1 MTIGIV
7 EASNRRALLLTTRAI
22 KQLKEKRKE
31 TRAVMQRYEG
41 ASDLSEDEKTTYE
54 HLTLSMVIL
63 NALSDQLVNHNYLPR
78 SWDVFALGS
87 HFDKHLTPLLV
98 SNDKGELWVDY
109 FDCDRPKD
117 LLVLVAGESA
127 RAMREHAPSTRPR
140 LMATQ
145 RTERPK
151 PEPEPQETSLMDLIR
166 MRMPSRSHVR
176 YDPKRG

>member
-1 MTIGIV
+1 MAIGIV
-7 EASNRRALLLTTRAI
+7 EASNKRAFLLTSRAI

-87 HFDKHLTPLLV
+87 HFDKQLTPLLV
-98 SNDKGELWVDY
+98 SNQSGELWVDY
-109 FDCDRPKD
+109 FPCDRPKD
-117 LLVLVAGESA
+117 LMILIAGESA
-127 RAMREHAPSTRPR
+127 RAMREHAPSMRPR
-140 LMATQ
+140 PMATQ
-145 RTERPK
+145 RTERPRT
-151 PEPEPQETSLMDLIR
+151 EPEPQETNLMDLIR